1 MINLTINGELRSLD
15 VPADTPI
22 LWVLRDT
29 LKLTGTRFGCGMA
42 LCGACTVH
50 LDGNPI
56 RSCTT
61 PISAAEGKHITTI
74 EAMAQDPVGRRVQ
87 QAWMDEAVA
96 QCGYCQGGQVMSAV
110 ALLKNNPN
118 PDDAQIDSQ
127 MSGNICRCGT
137 YPRIRKAI
145 QRAAKV
151 AEKNAASVGE
161 PLFTE
166 VKV

>member
-1 MINLTINGELRSLD
+1 MIKLTINGEPRSLD

-42 LCGACTVH
+42 LCGTCTVH

-61 PISAAEGKHITTI
+61 PISMAEGKHVTTI
-74 EAMAQDPVGRRVQ
+74 EAMEKDPLGRRVQ

-118 PDDAQIDSQ
+118 PDDAQIDRQ

-145 QRAAKV
+145 HRAAAA
-151 AEKNAASVGE
+151 AEKNAASIGE

-166 VKV
+166 VKA

>member
-1 MINLTINGELRSLD
+1 MIKLTINGEPRSLD

-29 LKLTGTRFGCGMA
+29 LQLIGTRYSCGMA
-42 LCGACTVH
+42 MCGACTVH

-56 RSCTT
+56 RSCAT
-61 PISAAEGKHITTI
+61 PISTAEGKHITTI
-74 EAMAQDPVGRRVQ
+74 EAMQADPVGRRVQ

-96 QCGYCQGGQVMSAV
+96 QCGFCQGGQIMSAV

-145 QRAAKV
+145 HRAA
-151 AEKNAASVGE
+151 ERSSASVDE

-166 VKV
+166 VKA

>member
-1 MINLTINGELRSLD
+1 MIKLTVNGESRSLD

-29 LKLTGTRFGCGMA
+29 LKLTGTRFSCGVA
-42 LCGACTVH
+42 VCGACTVH

-56 RSCTT
+56 RSCVT
-61 PISAAEGKHITTI
+61 PISMAEGKHITTI
-74 EAMAQDPVGRRVQ
+74 EAMEKDPMGQRVQ
-87 QAWMDEAVA
+87 RAWMDEAVA
-96 QCGYCQGGQVMSAV
+96 QCGFCQAGQVMSAV

-118 PDDAQIDSQ
+118 PDDAQIDRQ

-145 QRAAKV
+145 HRAA
-151 AEKNAASVGE
+151 ESGSVSVDE
-161 PLFTE
+161 SLFTE
-166 VKV
+166 VKA

>member
-1 MINLTINGELRSLD
+1 MIEVTVNGEARTLD

-50 LDGNPI
+50 LDGSPI
-56 RSCTT
+56 RSCMT
-61 PISAAEGKHITTI
+61 PISQAQGKQITTI
-74 EAMAQDPVGRRVQ
+74 EAMENDPVGQAVQ

-96 QCGYCQGGQVMSAV
+96 QCGYCQSGQVMSAV
-110 ALLKNNPN
+110 SLLKRNPT
-118 PDDAQIDSQ
+118 PSDEQIDSG

-145 QRAAKV
+145 QRAA
-151 AEKNAASVGE
+151 ENGTASIDE
-161 PLFTE
+161 SLFTE
-166 VKV
+166 VKA